1 MEAVKQD
8 IEDYVLLAH
17 AGHGVNSYAIHVF
30 VVHGPLA
37 LFLQVPWGGV
47 YMDPKKSARRLADV
61 FDCAGQ
67 LITAVREA
75 DTTDRLEPGKRLF
88 VMVSLG
94 GSTWRWLDR
103 QATGSD
109 LEDLRHD
116 LRASGNKA
124 PAILQE
130 AVRAVKGA

>member
-75 DTTDRLEPGKRLF
+75 DTTDRLEPGK
-88 VMVSLG
+88 
-94 GSTWRWLDR
+94 
-103 QATGSD
+103 A
-109 LEDLRHD
+109 
-116 LRASGNKA
+116 
-124 PAILQE
+124 
-130 AVRAVKGA
+130 AVRHGESGRLDVEMVRSPGYRQRSRELTARSARLRE